1 MSRLHGPR
9 RRLVPDL
16 LVPDLLMPD
25 RLLARRRV
33 LALAALALPMA
44 VARAE
49 SALPRPASLRD
60 AAAAAVE
67 RGRPLV
73 LLASLPGCPYCERIR
88 ASHLLPL
95 ARELGDDVVQIDV
108 GSTAPLLDFK
118 GRPSTHDAI
127 ATGLHARFTPTVM
140 FVGRNGEELA
150 ERLVG
155 AGIPDFY
162 GALLDQRL
170 ETARLALRP
179 R

>member
-1 MSRLHGPR
+1 MKRLHGMRNRPAPGRPPSRPR
-9 RRLVPDL
+9 RE
-16 LVPDLLMPD
+16 
-25 RLLARRRV
+25 RLLSRRQA
-33 LALAALALPMA
+33 LALALLALPMA

-88 ASHLLPL
+88 LSHLLPL
-95 ARELGDDVVQIDV
+95 ARELGDGVVQIDV
-108 GSTAPLLDFK
+108 GSNVALLDFK
-118 GRPSTHDAI
+118 GRPTTHDAV
-127 ATGLHARFTPTVM
+127 ATLLRSRFTPTVM
-140 FVGRNGEELA
+140 FVGRDGEELA

-155 AGIPDFY
+155 AGLPDFY

-170 ETARLALRP
+170 ETARLALRT